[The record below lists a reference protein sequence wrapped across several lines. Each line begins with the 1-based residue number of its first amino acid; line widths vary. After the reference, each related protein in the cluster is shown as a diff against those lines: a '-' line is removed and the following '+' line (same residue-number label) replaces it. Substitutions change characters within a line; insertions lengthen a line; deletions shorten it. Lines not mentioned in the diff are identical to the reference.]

1 MADKTI
7 DQLPVS
13 TGLDDSS
20 LLVVQQDG
28 QANSITGAL
37 VKSFAREA
45 AAASAQE
52 AANSAGDAKAAQ
64 EETERARDQANAAKE
79 EAEQSASDASFS
91 ADEAEQARL
100 AIENLGVS
108 GTTLA
113 AGSQVTVTK
122 STDQEGKVTLS
133 FGIPQGEQGI
143 QGKKGDQGDV
153 GPQGEKGNTGAQG
166 PKGDTGATGPQ
177 GVSITSIQ
185 RTSGNGA
192 AGTTD
197 TYTITLSD
205 GQESTFQVRNGA
217 DGNGAGDMLASVYDP
232 QGKAQ
237 DVFAFV
243 DGKSPLIVSA
253 ALGEETESGGEY
265 SRSTLT
271 NISHSASEIVSAYE
285 AGRTIYL
292 NTKYGLISLSEAN
305 IDSQGKPG
313 AVFRGAYTPTFD
325 IRSAFLC
332 ACIYE
337 DSTGITTGYF
347 MLVFAQLFIAG
358 TAGQMVGFDA
368 HGNAEAQDIPSFL
381 PTAGGEMTGDLVLHG
396 DPTESMHAATK
407 KYVDSSG
414 IPVVNAASTNGTAYT
429 GTIDGVTAL
438 THGMHVW
445 FVPSRV
451 SATVAPTFNLNGLGA
466 VKIGRETSE
475 GRNLITNISVINS
488 LAEGVPYLLTYNA
501 NGTYGASWC
510 VSGMTRPAATDL
522 TGTVPVNNGGT
533 GNVSYNDTTPATARY
548 RASALVSADTT
559 PTINGVINWTYQ

>member
-166 PKGDTGATGPQ
+166 PKGETGATGPQ

-185 RTSGNGA
+185 RTAGNGA

-237 DVFAFV
+237 DFFSYVDTAVSSAPKDVFYAQ
-243 DGKSPLIVSA
+243 
-253 ALGEETESGGEY
+253 
-265 SRSTLT
+265 
-271 NISHSASEIVSAYE
+271 
-285 AGRTIYL
+285 
-292 NTKYGLISLSEAN
+292 YG
-305 IDSQGKPG
+305 
-313 AVFRGAYTPTFD
+313 V
-325 IRSAFLC
+325 
-332 ACIYE
+332 
-337 DSTGITTGYF
+337 TTGVEIADALMEGKAVYLQGPVVATLSSFVATEFIIFTCSTDTGVICYF
-347 MLVFAQLFIAG
+347 CTNDVWSKE
-358 TAGQMVGFDA
+358 VHD
-368 HGNAEAQDIPSFL
+368 FL